1 MSEEQKKVYRLT
13 EFAQM
18 VGVYRDTV
26 RNWQKRG
33 ILPDRRNPVNNY
45 RVFTDE
51 DVAVAREIVGGK
63 VVEKRV

>member
-26 RNWQKRG
+26 RNWQKKG

-51 DVAVAREIVGGK
+51 DVATVRRIMKGNIIAK
-63 VVEKRV
+63 K

>member
-1 MSEEQKKVYRLT
+1 MTEEKKKLYRLT
-13 EFAQM
+13 EFATM

-51 DVAVAREIVGGK
+51 DVATVRRIVKGNIIPK
-63 VVEKRV
+63 K